1 MLENAHFL
9 FSFEF
14 SFVLHLLQ
22 GSKAAAKMEADS
34 TTNKIEKIKENAGSS
49 EVETVR
55 KKIASLVNPIFPCS
69 FMYCSMVEQKNM
81 VYLYTSC
88 LCIC

>member
-1 MLENAHFL
+1 MLEQAHFL

-14 SFVLHLLQ
+14 SFHLLQ
-22 GSKAAAKMEADS
+22 GSKAAVKVEADS

-49 EVETVR
+49 KVETVR

-69 FMYCSMVEQKNM
+69 FMYCSMIEQKNM
-81 VYLYTSC
+81 VYV
-88 LCIC
+88 